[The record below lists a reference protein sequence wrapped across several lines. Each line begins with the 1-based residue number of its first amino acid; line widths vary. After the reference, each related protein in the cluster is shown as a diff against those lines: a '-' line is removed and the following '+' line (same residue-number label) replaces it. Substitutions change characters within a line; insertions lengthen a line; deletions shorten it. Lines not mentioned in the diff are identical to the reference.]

1 MGKKVGSSPADPRL
15 AALLATHGHPPD
27 GLLAAIRAYVDPELG
42 PCGTAGVPIL
52 WAPINKKRILQHGSK
67 FESLC
72 WHANCQLP
80 TGNKSYD
87 TEEACRAAWELCR
100 DCQAAAAPA
109 AGPSVAPRKPPRKQP
124 RELQGLGPIL
134 PYGPTHRGPTVT
146 ARKSTGPPA
155 PKPPAGFRGFGA
167 GPVLF
172 RAVTAPKM
180 QANRLQVEAAKARG
194 RPLKSNEAAGR
205 SLASVARPP
214 WQPQWTWLPLED
226 CGEFCFST
234 KWFWRTLATA
244 RPSTGGPGTSADAA
258 AKLRREWEQ
267 RHRDEGIVSGR
278 QYGRWEQSATG
289 SKRWRRGV
297 PKEERPWD
305 S

>member
-1 MGKKVGSSPADPRL
+1 MNPRTVPGRKGPRACRRSVGLAWWALLTRYFYDRRVCSDPTYTSNLLVMSAPFITTLLSRPLAALSSFLSPHPHCAPSWRRFATLALFAAAAPIMGKKVGSSP
-15 AALLATHGHPPD
+15 
-27 GLLAAIRAYVDPELG
+27 
-42 PCGTAGVPIL
+42 
-52 WAPINKKRILQHGSK
+52 
-67 FESLC
+67 
-72 WHANCQLP
+72 
-80 TGNKSYD
+80 
-87 TEEACRAAWELCR
+87 
-100 DCQAAAAPA
+100 
-109 AGPSVAPRKPPRKQP
+109 SVAPHKQPRKQP

-155 PKPPAGFRGFGA
+155 PKPPPGFRGFGCSSTCS
-167 GPVLF
+167 LF
-172 RAVTAPKM
+172 DPPKM
-180 QANRLQVEAAKARG
+180 QANGLQVEAAEARG

-234 KWFWRTLATA
+234 KWFWRTLAMA

-258 AKLRREWEQ
+258 AKRQREWEQ
-267 RHRDEGIVSGR
+267 RQRDEGIVSGR

>member
-1 MGKKVGSSPADPRL
+1 MGKKVGSSP
-15 AALLATHGHPPD
+15 
-27 GLLAAIRAYVDPELG
+27 
-42 PCGTAGVPIL
+42 
-52 WAPINKKRILQHGSK
+52 
-67 FESLC
+67 
-72 WHANCQLP
+72 
-80 TGNKSYD
+80 
-87 TEEACRAAWELCR
+87 
-100 DCQAAAAPA
+100 
-109 AGPSVAPRKPPRKQP
+109 SVAPRKQPRKQP

-134 PYGPTHRGPTVT
+134 PYRPTHRGPTVT

-155 PKPPAGFRGFGA
+155 PKPPPGFRGFGCSSTCS
-167 GPVLF
+167 LF
-172 RAVTAPKM
+172 DPPKM

-205 SLASVARPP
+205 SLASVAQPP

-258 AKLRREWEQ
+258 AKRQREWEQ
-267 RHRDEGIVSGR
+267 RQRDEGIVSGR

>member
-1 MGKKVGSSPADPRL
+1 M
-15 AALLATHGHPPD
+15 
-27 GLLAAIRAYVDPELG
+27 
-42 PCGTAGVPIL
+42 
-52 WAPINKKRILQHGSK
+52 
-67 FESLC
+67 
-72 WHANCQLP
+72 
-80 TGNKSYD
+80 
-87 TEEACRAAWELCR
+87 
-100 DCQAAAAPA
+100 
-109 AGPSVAPRKPPRKQP
+109 
-124 RELQGLGPIL
+124 
-134 PYGPTHRGPTVT
+134 
-146 ARKSTGPPA
+146 
-155 PKPPAGFRGFGA
+155 
-167 GPVLF
+167 LF

-234 KWFWRTLATA
+234 KWFWRTLAMA

-258 AKLRREWEQ
+258 AKQQREWEQ
-267 RHRDEGIVSGR
+267 RQRDEGIVSGR